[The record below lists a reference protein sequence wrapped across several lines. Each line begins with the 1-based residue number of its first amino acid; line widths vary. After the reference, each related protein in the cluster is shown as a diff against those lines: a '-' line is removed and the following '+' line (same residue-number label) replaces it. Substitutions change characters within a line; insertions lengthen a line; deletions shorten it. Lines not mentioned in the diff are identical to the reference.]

1 MWSGEFMTRSG
12 IKGYNALLTG
22 DKKILSDESYKT
34 KYEVV
39 TELKLT
45 NKAAYNNLILAQED
59 MVYFQ
64 IVEEAKKKA
73 NKYGNARQVWIKLSR
88 NIETTTRDSKKR
100 LLNKCKKL
108 YNFELYYITRNP
120 KDLITDIE
128 LLRGYLQKLDIQI
141 ENS

>member
-1 MWSGEFMTRSG
+1 MTRSG